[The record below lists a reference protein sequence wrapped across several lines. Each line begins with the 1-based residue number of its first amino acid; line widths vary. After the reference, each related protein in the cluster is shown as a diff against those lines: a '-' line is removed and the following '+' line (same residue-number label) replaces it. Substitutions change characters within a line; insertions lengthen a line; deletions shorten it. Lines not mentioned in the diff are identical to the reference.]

1 MFHRLIKNRMGKVAL
16 FAAATLF
23 AIPAFAHPGHDGA
36 SFSTGF
42 FHPLLGID
50 HLLAMIAVGIWAA
63 QSRKSA
69 VWVLPVVFPLMM
81 VVGAALAVAGVH
93 FPGVESSIAG
103 SVAILGLLIAFA
115 VKMPLW
121 AATLVVSAFALVHG
135 HAHGT
140 ELPANASALTYGAG
154 FVLATALLH
163 VTGLA
168 FSLVG
173 DKVAAR
179 NAMRIIGAG
188 VAATGMYLF
197 TIA

>member
-1 MFHRLIKNRMGKVAL
+1 MFHRLITSRIGKTAV
-16 FAAATLF
+16 FAATALL
-23 AIPAFAHPGHDGA
+23 AVPAFAHPGHDGA
-36 SFSTGF
+36 GFSAGF
-42 FHPLLGID
+42 MHPLLGID

-69 VWVLPVVFPLMM
+69 LWVLPLAFPLMM
-81 VVGAALAVAGVH
+81 VAGAALAVTGVN
-93 FPGVESSIAG
+93 FPGVESGIAG

-115 VKMPLW
+115 VRMPLW
-121 AATLVVSAFALVHG
+121 VATLVVSLFALVHG

-140 ELPANASALTYGAG
+140 ELPDNASALTYGAG

-173 DKVAAR
+173 DKAVAR
-179 NAMRIIGAG
+179 NTMRVIGAG
-188 VAATGMYLF
+188 VAATGLYLF

>member
-1 MFHRLIKNRMGKVAL
+1 MLDHLVKNRMVKAGL
-16 FAAATLF
+16 FAVATLF
-23 AIPAFAHPGHDGA
+23 AIPAFAHPGHDGT

-42 FHPLLGID
+42 FHPLLGVD

-69 VWVLPVVFPLMM
+69 LWVLPVVFPLMM
-81 VVGAALAVAGVH
+81 VAGAALAVAGVH
-93 FPGVESSIAG
+93 FPGVESSIAA

-115 VKMPLW
+115 IKLPLW

-140 ELPANASALTYGAG
+140 ELPVDASALTYGAG

-163 VTGLA
+163 GTGLA
-168 FSLVG
+168 FSMMG
-173 DKVAAR
+173 DKL
-179 NAMRIIGAG
+179 AMRNTMRVIGAG
-188 VAATGMYLF
+188 VAACGMYLF
-197 TIA
+197 TTA